1 MQDWNRFDV
10 GSKPA
15 HCLENWQTSPR
26 EAPARAIP
34 SHVACHMSHS
44 HSSKTRRP
52 ARRKGPLSVWSDP
65 GAGQASFFCQRGPH
79 WSERPF
85 GIGTDQ
91 GQWRHQISF
100 ILPAPREGPAGT
112 GTRCGVRVQGAG
124 VRGVRSLRARVA
136 GGGRHGG
143 AERRP
148 GAPHTKKGSSHTTR
162 HSATQSLP
170 FYLSIYRQLQQHAAA
185 HGQQQQMQMQPQWR
199 TGTFSQEDC
208 QVLKQP
214 EADALALHFREVLGI
229 PVEREANPSKD
240 RPVRRTLPMVRA
252 DLESKWPVG
261 LTSVAVQVRL
271 R

>member
-1 MQDWNRFDV
+1 MTWDRNPPTALANR
-10 GSKPA
+10 
-15 HCLENWQTSPR
+15 QTSPR

-85 GIGTDQ
+85 GIGTGQ

-124 VRGVRSLRARVA
+124 VRGVRSLRAARVA
-136 GGGRHGG
+136 GGGRHGWRG
-143 AERRP
+143 E
-148 GAPHTKKGSSHTTR
+148 
-162 HSATQSLP
+162 ATWRAAYQKMIQTSQKLKYLP
-170 FYLSIYRQLQQHAAA
+170 RAA
-185 HGQQQQMQMQPQWR
+185 R
-199 TGTFSQEDC
+199 
-208 QVLKQP
+208 V
-214 EADALALHFREVLGI
+214 
-229 PVEREANPSKD
+229 
-240 RPVRRTLPMVRA
+240 
-252 DLESKWPVG
+252 
-261 LTSVAVQVRL
+261 
-271 R
+271 

>member
-1 MQDWNRFDV
+1 MSCQDGGYDTLSGMATVVYIWARSLVGSRQDWNRSDV

-15 HCLENWQTSPR
+15 HCFGKSANVTSR

-85 GIGTDQ
+85 GIGTGQ
-91 GQWRHQISF
+91 GQRRHQISF

-136 GGGRHGG
+136 GGGRHGWRG
-143 AERRP
+143 EATWR
-148 GAPHTKKGSSHTTR
+148 AAYQKKDV
-162 HSATQSLP
+162 
-170 FYLSIYRQLQQHAAA
+170 Y
-185 HGQQQQMQMQPQWR
+185 
-199 TGTFSQEDC
+199 
-208 QVLKQP
+208 K
-214 EADALALHFREVLGI
+214 
-229 PVEREANPSKD
+229 
-240 RPVRRTLPMVRA
+240 
-252 DLESKWPVG
+252 
-261 LTSVAVQVRL
+261 
-271 R
+271 